1 MIDNFFIV
9 YTTFNVIYAI
19 LVSRKGEIMYFD
31 LQKFSSDVKQ
41 FRKVNKLTQSEFAKK
56 LELDNKTLVSLFEQG
71 NRAPSKTIFANYC
84 HITGY
89 CPEDYWK
96 SNEEERYSF
105 LMRQISESDKEVLA
119 KTLEKIQIRDYLF
132 ALYDR
137 IKNN

>member
-56 LELDNKTLVSLFEQG
+56 LELDNNNLVSLFEQG
-71 NRAPSKTIFANYC
+71 NRAPSKKTFENYC
-84 HITGY
+84 RITGY
-89 CPEDYWK
+89 CPENYWK
-96 SNEEERYSF
+96 SSEEETYSF
-105 LMRQISESDKEVLA
+105 LMRQIAESDKEILTE
-119 KTLEKIQIRDYLF
+119 TLEKIRIHEYLF
-132 ALYDR
+132 ALYAR
-137 IKNN
+137 IKK